1 MNIYLDNAS
10 TTFPKPKVVSDS
22 IYNFLIDIGGNP
34 GRSNHSNGME
44 SNRLLLDARETIA
57 SFFNFNNISNVIFT
71 SNITS
76 SLNIL
81 INGCLKNGDHVITTS
96 IEHNSVLRP
105 LFKLQSNN
113 FIELSIVDSNEFGFI
128 NVSDIKNS
136 IKENTKF
143 IILSHASN
151 VLGSIQPIEEIG
163 KLCKDNGIFF
173 ILDSAQSAGVL
184 DIDFKKLN
192 LSALA
197 FTGHKSLFGPQGIG
211 GFIIT
216 DELNEICN
224 PYILGGTGSMSY
236 SLAQPDFLPDKFESG
251 TLNMPG
257 IVGLNEGIKF
267 INKEGLNSIY
277 EKNSYLRNLLIS
289 NLQDIKNIQLYEDFN
304 NPNYTSCV
312 SFNSTKMNTAELSY
326 ELDYKYGIKNRSGL
340 HCAPLTHKSIGSFPD
355 GTVRLS
361 ISYFNTIEDINYT
374 IDSINK
380 ILKWILT
387 SLDVN
392 NYIREVLL
400 WKL

>member
-22 IYNFLIDIGGNP
+22 IYNFLVNIGGNP
-34 GRSNHSNGME
+34 GRSNHNNGME
-44 SNRLLLDARETIA
+44 SNRLLLEARETIA
-57 SFFNFNNISNVIFT
+57 SFFNFNNISNVIFA

-81 INGCLKNGDHVITTS
+81 INGCLKKGDHVITSS

-105 LFKLQSNN
+105 LFKLKNN
-113 FIELSIVDSNEFGFI
+113 NLIELSIVNSNEFGFI
-128 NVSDIKNS
+128 NVVDIKNA
-136 IKENTKF
+136 IRKNTKL

-163 KLCKDNGIFF
+163 RLCKDNGIFF

-184 DIDFKKLN
+184 DIDFTKLN

-197 FTGHKSLFGPQGIG
+197 FTGHKSLLGPQGIG

-216 DELNEICN
+216 DELNKICN

-236 SLAQPDFLPDKFESG
+236 SLDQPDFLPDKFESG

-267 INKEGLNSIY
+267 INKEGINTIY

-289 NLQDIKNIQLYEDFN
+289 NLQDIKNIKLYEDFN

-312 SFNSTKMNTAELSY
+312 SFNSTKMDTAELSY

-340 HCAPLTHKSIGSFPD
+340 HCAPLTHKSIGSFPN

-361 ISYFNTIEDINYT
+361 ISYFNTVEDINYT
-374 IDSINK
+374 IDSINQ
-380 ILKWILT
+380 ILK
-387 SLDVN
+387 
-392 NYIREVLL
+392 
-400 WKL
+400 

>member
-22 IYNFLIDIGGNP
+22 IYNFLVNIGGNP
-34 GRSNHSNGME
+34 GRSNHNNGME
-44 SNRLLLDARETIA
+44 SNRLLLEARETIA

-81 INGCLKNGDHVITTS
+81 INGCLKKGDHVITSS

-105 LFKLQSNN
+105 LFKLESNK
-113 FIELSIVDSNEFGFI
+113 FIELSIVNSNEFGFI
-128 NVSDIKNS
+128 SVDDIKNS
-136 IKENTKF
+136 IRENTKF
-143 IILSHASN
+143 VILSHASN

-163 KLCKDNGIFF
+163 RLCKDNEIFF

-184 DIDFKKLN
+184 DIDFTKLN

-211 GFIIT
+211 GFIIA
-216 DELNEICN
+216 DEINEICN

-236 SLAQPDFLPDKFESG
+236 SLDQPDFLPDKFESG

-289 NLQDIKNIQLYEDFN
+289 NLQEIKNIQLYEDFN

-312 SFNSTKMNTAELSY
+312 SFNSIKMDTAELSY

-340 HCAPLTHKSIGSFPD
+340 HCAPLTHKSIGSFPN

-380 ILKWILT
+380 ILK
-387 SLDVN
+387 
-392 NYIREVLL
+392 
-400 WKL
+400 